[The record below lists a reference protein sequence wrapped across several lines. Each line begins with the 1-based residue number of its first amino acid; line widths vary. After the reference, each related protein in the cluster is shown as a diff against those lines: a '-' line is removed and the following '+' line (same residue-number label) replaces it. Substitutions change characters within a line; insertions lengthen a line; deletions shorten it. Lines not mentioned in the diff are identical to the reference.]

1 MPIGQENRGMWMR
14 RRLEGWSYGQIAK
27 EAHVSR
33 QRVQQV
39 LSPPKEI
46 RAFVAKRSEYRC
58 QQCHTELGLS
68 GHVHH
73 ANGDATTEEEYEKV
87 DELVYLCMP
96 CHRNVH
102 GIQGGKAQ
110 VFVNLQ
116 LRVPPELYEKLAAA
130 VNAYEDRGEKTSL
143 NRLAITWLEKGG
155 EFELTT

>member
-1 MPIGQENRGMWMR
+1 MPIGQENREQWMR

-46 RAFVAKRSEYRC
+46 RAFVAKRADYHC
-58 QQCHTELGLS
+58 QQCHAELQLG

-73 ANGDATTEEEYEKV
+73 ANGNATTEEEYEKV
-87 DELVYLCMP
+87 DELIYLCMP
-96 CHRNVH
+96 CHRNIH
-102 GIQGGKAQ
+102 GIQGGKAN

-116 LRVPPELYEKLAAA
+116 LRITPELYEKLAAEVRA
-130 VNAYEDRGEKTSL
+130 SEDHGEKISM
-143 NRLAITWLEKGG
+143 NRLAITWLEKGSAC
-155 EFELTT
+155 